1 MDAQEYKALFPPM
14 SKVLKVF
21 EVLEDRQWH
30 CRSHEYGHVETT
42 QLAGSGGIQ
51 GLQRGS
57 SKRPGAELESTNR
70 FCVEC
75 DKTTRQDRWTGRYAA
90 PSTASAMSDDLK
102 WKVLRHFNL
111 KEVINGTSR
120 ASNEL
125 VIDHKFPMTRWPPGY
140 GDADREDMSEGEI
153 GARFQ
158 LLKKT
163 VDVNDNLLKSRA
175 CERCYRT
182 GRRGTPFGIRF
193 YYKGGP
199 MWDAPTKQD
208 ESGCAGCGWYDFAAW
223 RDGLNKFVSRRTP

>member
-1 MDAQEYKALFPPM
+1 MGM
-14 SKVLKVF
+14 SKPHSWLGVAAY
-21 EVLEDRQWH
+21 RACNH
-30 CRSHEYGHVETT
+30 
-42 QLAGSGGIQ
+42 
-51 GLQRGS
+51 GS
-57 SKRPGAELESTNR
+57 SKRLGAELESANR

-75 DKTTRQDRWTGRYAA
+75 DKTTRQDRWTGRYVA
-90 PSTASAMSDDLK
+90 PSTASAMPDDLK

-111 KEVINGTSR
+111 KEVINGTGR

-125 VIDHKFPMTRWPPGY
+125 VIDHKFPMIRWPPGY

-182 GRRGTPFGIRF
+182 GRRGIPFGIRF

-208 ESGCAGCGWYDFAAW
+208 EIGMRGM
-223 RDGLNKFVSRRTP
+223 RLV